1 MEDELRRILRRHS
14 RLLTDELTERLAK
27 GPDLHYEKTDLR
39 VLSERC
45 RLLVE
50 ALISSAHQGAEQLG
64 DFVASVA
71 DRRLEEGF
79 ELEELQHALRVLEVV
94 AWQIVVRESTPESL
108 TTNLAALNTAMGC
121 ARDELARVGQAH
133 AHARAS

>member
-14 RLLTDELTERLAK
+14 RLLTDELAERLAK
-27 GPDLHYEKTDLR
+27 GPDHYEKTDLR

-50 ALISSAHQGAEQLG
+50 ALINSAYQGTEQLG
-64 DFVASVA
+64 EFVASVA
-71 DRRLEEGF
+71 DRRLAEGF
-79 ELEELQHALRVLEVV
+79 ELEELQHALRVLEVF
-94 AWQIVVRESTPESL
+94 AWQIVARESLPESL
-108 TTNLAALNTAMGC
+108 AANLAALNTAMGG